1 MNELTQIRSM
11 AEMII
16 EKVSVLE
23 GANPEVKS
31 KFKVGDRV
39 RSISGPSYGAIG
51 TVVTVIGNLYYCKFD
66 HGVYHHG
73 YNHEDGLILTKFD
86 TEPKFKVGDRV
97 RAVTAWGNYWKVGDT
112 GTIIAS
118 DSPSLLFEV
127 KFDHNVQFGFDNE
140 YDFEL
145 INPGPKF
152 KVGDCVR
159 HTGVTVNNTGKVTG
173 IHKLDGHYRYRYLV
187 LLDNGEHTHIIEPQ
201 LALVE
206 ADRKWHSG
214 PPPHVGWW
222 NASYYDGHNRNMS
235 WRWWNGEYWSH
246 LVFPFDSIVMVG
258 ISSGEFDDYQDKIQW
273 TDYWPEN
280 ARVPRVNPEAK

>member
-1 MNELTQIRSM
+1 MNELKQIRSM

-16 EKVSVLE
+16 EKVSALE
-23 GANPEVKS
+23 GANPECNPVP

-51 TVVTVIGNLYYCKFD
+51 TVVTVSGNLYYCKFD

-73 YNHEDGLILTKFD
+73 YNHEDGLILTKCD
-86 TEPKFKVGDRV
+86 TE
-97 RAVTAWGNYWKVGDT
+97 
-112 GTIIAS
+112 
-118 DSPSLLFEV
+118 
-127 KFDHNVQFGFDNE
+127 
-140 YDFEL
+140 
-145 INPGPKF
+145 PKF

-280 ARVPRVNPEAK
+280 ARVPRIDPTKA